1 MKKKHPKKMKENQKA
16 RKAIFDEHIPKQA
29 STLHKNMT
37 SKCDVRNN
45 DVSVTSRLN
54 KENKSTK
61 TQKDFSILL
70 LCFWFLFCVVI
81 VLFFFH
87 LPLFH
92 VFSLIDSFFVCVLL
106 CVCFI
111 PSHSC

>member
-1 MKKKHPKKMKENQKA
+1 MIKKHPKKMKENQKA

-54 KENKSTK
+54 KENKKHKDTK
-61 TQKDFSILL
+61 GLFYSPFVFLVFVLCCHSPFFISPFFMFSA
-70 LCFWFLFCVVI
+70 
-81 VLFFFH
+81 
-87 LPLFH
+87 
-92 VFSLIDSFFVCVLL
+92 
-106 CVCFI
+106 
-111 PSHSC
+111 